1 MARLGKLGVSLEEK
15 GCRLCLGGP
24 LGGPCEGP
32 LGGPLGD
39 LLGLNDCLIN
49 SEIYVIFS
57 FFRGAQL

>member
-1 MARLGKLGVSLEEK
+1 MNSSGRFVGGPLGGLLGGL
-15 GCRLCLGGP
+15 LGGP